1 MSHSITEPGIFLD
14 AWRSLLAT
22 IDTMIYKLLCWIYE
36 IFFSV
41 ATSTI
46 IDGTIARALFQR
58 IQIILGIFMIF
69 KLSLSI
75 LNLIINPDLLR
86 DKNSGTGK
94 IVMRVVVA
102 LLLLTVVV
110 PLNIPNAQPRTFN
123 GYINDHGILF
133 GMLYAIQDRVL
144 QENVLA
150 KLILG
155 TSANTTSNNTDVPD
169 VSQKDSIENAGNLLA
184 VTILKSFV
192 LINVKDDTV
201 TNMCEGDAQDCPNAY
216 CWSEVQDSGYNRSN
230 ASVDSILDA
239 VTLECST
246 NEGEDR
252 YAFDYMWLFSTVVG
266 VVVGIIL
273 LGYTI
278 DVAIRAIKIAILR
291 VIAPIPIISYIDPKS
306 SKDGAFASW
315 VKTLTSTYIDL
326 FIRLAIIY
334 FVIFVIAILIAQP
347 TSISIAEGAPGSIK
361 AFTLIFVIVG
371 LLFFAK
377 QAPNFLKTMLGAK
390 GVGFGPGVSG
400 ALGFMAGTIA
410 GGGLAGAASAA
421 LTASN
426 ATNEAQAQGKA
437 GPGSWSTGRDTIA
450 QLRTGDPKA
459 TGGFLNNVRDRM
471 TRGAGISMARRYG
484 VTTDSVASA
493 KSEMFR
499 TADEADKAKNL
510 YERFSKDPNSL
521 TESEMQSIADR
532 FENVSYD
539 KLTRRLVGTPTSMD
553 NVQQALQNEMYIAQ
567 SNAGKAKSNYDKAS
581 KFADTHRVSTSF
593 EEEHRPSLRER
604 ATRVGGDAVHP
615 WRYFARRDQRRGEHQ
630 SLGQRV
636 VGSNRWSPDSTN
648 TEGQNRYN
656 DNPHE
661 DINNV

>member
-155 TSANTTSNNTDVPD
+155 TSANTISNNTDVPD

-437 GPGSWSTGRDTIA
+437 GPGAWSTGRDFVRQI
-450 QLRTGDPKA
+450 RTGDDKA
-459 TGGFLNNVRDRM
+459 RGGILNN
-471 TRGAGISMARRYG
+471 AQ
-484 VTTDSVASA
+484 
-493 KSEMFR
+493 R
-499 TADEADKAKNL
+499 TL
-510 YERFSKDPNSL
+510 TRFSKNRA
-521 TESEMQSIADR
+521 ADR
-532 FENVSYD
+532 IGAGE
-539 KLTRRLVGTPTSMD
+539 D
-553 NVQQALQNEMYIAQ
+553 NVQFRKDRMIHDQTAYQDAETVLSLAQHGVQQKATTAYTDANGRTVNVGDYIDNNGNAITYTYRDAAGTMHTDNATQMTHLAQA
-567 SNAGKAKSNYDKAS
+567 
-581 KFADTHRVSTSF
+581 
-593 EEEHRPSLRER
+593 
-604 ATRVGGDAVHP
+604 
-615 WRYFARRDQRRGEHQ
+615 RDQRRESYEDSQRKYEKIDKANKAMDYQETEYEKVMSVRRHNRHIARRNNIRAASGGPGTYAENRQSRGGNRHNSGGGE
-630 SLGQRV
+630 SL
-636 VGSNRWSPDSTN
+636 
-648 TEGQNRYN
+648 
-656 DNPHE
+656 
-661 DINNV
+661 